1 MFLSQSTQT
10 RLSGLDVLRN
20 GSMLMVVL
28 LHVSGVGGLLAAL
41 PAGSLR
47 WWALWGLEALCSC
60 AVNCYGLLSGYLG
73 VGHKHP
79 LSRLGSLWL
88 QAAFYSA
95 ALTVLFGLLDPGSLR
110 VRDMIAPFFPVL
122 NGTYW
127 YFSAYFAL
135 FLLMPFLDSAL
146 TSLSP
151 ASAKRLVLALIA
163 VFSLADFISP
173 EEIFSTRGGYSVAWL
188 AVLYLLGGC
197 LRLHPPARLPRPWLL
212 LAGYVGFSLLAL
224 VGKTFGV
231 SQPGAFFK
239 WGILLSYTSPLILLA
254 ALCLFLALYRLP
266 QSRGALGHQVVHR
279 LFHTVGA
286 AAVEVLHLDIAHAA
300 LQQLVL
306 HRVGLQLGTGGGHRP
321 DTAVG
326 ALDLQLHAGA
336 RLALNQV
343 GAVIPGIPGQ
353 RGAVHGDDDVPYLES
368 GLVGRPVL
376 GDTDDGKAF
385 LTGIVD
391 RHADAGIYILAALL
405 GGGVALRV

>member
-73 VGHKHP
+73 VGHRHP

-135 FLLMPFLDSAL
+135 FLLMPFLDSVL
-146 TSLSP
+146 TALSP

-231 SQPGAFFK
+231 SQPGTFFK
-239 WGILLSYTSPLILLA
+239 WGTLLSYTSPLILLA

-266 QSRGALGHQVVHR
+266 PLPAPIGRVVSFCSPLSFGVYLLHAHPLVWSHLLAGRTAFLAQFSTPLCLAGAL
-279 LFHTVGA
+279 A
-286 AAVEVLHLDIAHAA
+286 
-300 LQQLVL
+300 
-306 HRVGLQLGTGGGHRP
+306 VGLAIFIVGIGVDYVRSLIFRAGGRVIDRLGAGHS
-321 DTAVG
+321 T
-326 ALDLQLHAGA
+326 
-336 RLALNQV
+336 
-343 GAVIPGIPGQ
+343 
-353 RGAVHGDDDVPYLES
+353 
-368 GLVGRPVL
+368 PVN
-376 GDTDDGKAF
+376 
-385 LTGIVD
+385 
-391 RHADAGIYILAALL
+391 
-405 GGGVALRV
+405 

>member
-73 VGHKHP
+73 VGHRHP

-135 FLLMPFLDSAL
+135 FLLMPFLDSVL
-146 TSLSP
+146 TALSP

-231 SQPGAFFK
+231 SQPGTFFK
-239 WGILLSYTSPLILLA
+239 WGTLLSYTSPSFFWPHCACSWLCTACPLCPLPLA
-254 ALCLFLALYRLP
+254 GLCPSAPPCPSACTCSTPIRWCGPICWPVGPPSWPSSPRPCVWQALWPSVWPSSSWASAWTMC
-266 QSRGALGHQVVHR
+266 
-279 LFHTVGA
+279 A
-286 AAVEVLHLDIAHAA
+286 A
-300 LQQLVL
+300 
-306 HRVGLQLGTGGGHRP
+306 
-321 DTAVG
+321 
-326 ALDLQLHAGA
+326 
-336 RLALNQV
+336 
-343 GAVIPGIPGQ
+343 
-353 RGAVHGDDDVPYLES
+353 
-368 GLVGRPVL
+368 
-376 GDTDDGKAF
+376 
-385 LTGIVD
+385 
-391 RHADAGIYILAALL
+391 
-405 GGGVALRV
+405 